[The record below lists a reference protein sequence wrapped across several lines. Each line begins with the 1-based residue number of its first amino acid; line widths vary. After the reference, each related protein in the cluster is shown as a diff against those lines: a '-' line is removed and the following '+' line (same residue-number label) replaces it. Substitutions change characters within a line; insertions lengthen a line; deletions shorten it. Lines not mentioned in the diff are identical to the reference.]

1 MRGDVMK
8 GKLSI
13 LLLMLAALVFAAP
26 ALADTAR
33 VQVGSIEKTA
43 FGTGTVQPRSQPGV
57 YAKLDAD
64 VVSKMVS
71 VGDTVSK
78 GDVLMKLENSQI
90 EADLYQAHYDMETA
104 QHEILYTKTHEQ
116 VKYKQLRD
124 EEGDLRFD
132 VNTDEP
138 IMVPYSNEITIRAPC
153 DGRIMAIYI
162 EKGDDALAV
171 FRDKGAV
178 IMLSTDGRM
187 KVRLASKT
195 PMDLELSEKVDIA
208 GKDKNGKDFKVQGAV
223 TSVTRRGLE
232 AEVHIDS
239 DRYPMDTPVTVTKK
253 TGELIGESI
262 LEISKPMAV
271 SAYGGTIKGVSNE
284 FAVGS
289 MVERYDVLARIV
301 WSEIPLYIDN
311 DKALREFAKAKVSYD
326 KASEKLESLA
336 VTAPCDGIVASVDV
350 KEGDSVTDG
359 TLLLSVVDADAGMK
373 LSLSIDEL
381 DIVHVKPGQRVS
393 VTADALP
400 DAAFSGV
407 VDKIAPLG
415 NTENSVT
422 TYEVFVT
429 LTGEIDERIKGGMNV
444 SGEIVISEA
453 DNALLIPTDAL
464 RRDADGWYVTL
475 ADGSEAD
482 VEIGVMTDS
491 RVQILSGLT
500 EGETV
505 VY

>member
-1 MRGDVMK
+1 MK
-8 GKLSI
+8 GKLWI
-13 LLLMLAALVFAAP
+13 LLLMLAALAAAAP
-26 ALADTAR
+26 ACADSAR
-33 VQVGSIEKTA
+33 VQVGMIEKTV
-43 FGTGTVQPRSQPGV
+43 FGTGTVQPQSQPGM
-57 YAKLDAD
+57 YAKIDAE
-64 VVSKMVS
+64 VGSILVS
-71 VGDTVSK
+71 VGDSVSK
-78 GDVLMKLENSQI
+78 GDLLMQLENDTI
-90 EADLYQAHYDMETA
+90 EAERYQAHYDMETA

-187 KVRLASKT
+187 KVCLKSDT
-195 PMDLELSEKVDIA
+195 PMDLELSEKVNIE

-223 TSVTRRGLE
+223 TSLTRRGLE
-232 AEVHIDS
+232 AEIHIDS

-253 TGELIGESI
+253 TGELLGESI

-301 WSEIPLYIDN
+301 WSEIPLYIAN
-311 DKALREFAKAKVSYD
+311 DKVLREFAKAKVTYD
-326 KASEKLESLA
+326 KANEKLESLA
-336 VTAPCDGIVASVDV
+336 VTAPCDGIVATVDV
-350 KEGDSVTDG
+350 KEGDDVADG
-359 TLLLSVVDADAGMK
+359 ALLLSIVDAHAGMK

-381 DIVHVKPGQRVS
+381 DIPYVQPGQTVK
-393 VTADALP
+393 VAADALP
-400 DAAFSGV
+400 DILLDGV

-429 LTGEIDERIKGGMNV
+429 LTGEVDERIKGGMNV
-444 SGEIVISEA
+444 SGEITISSVP
-453 DNALLIPTDAL
+453 NALTIPTDAL
-464 RRDADGWYVTL
+464 SRGADGWCVTL
-475 ADGSEAD
+475 GDGSTVN

-491 RVQILSGLT
+491 RVQILSGLS

-505 VY
+505 IY

>member
-1 MRGDVMK
+1 MK
-8 GKLSI
+8 GKLSVI
-13 LLLMLAALVFAAP
+13 LLMLAALALAAP
-26 ALADTAR
+26 AHADTAK
-33 VQVGSIEKTA
+33 VQVGSIEKTV
-43 FGTGTVQPRSQPGV
+43 FGTGSVQPQRQPGV
-57 YAKLDAD
+57 YAKIDAQ
-64 VVSKMVS
+64 VENIIVS
-71 VGDTVSK
+71 VGDTVSE
-78 GDVLMKLENSQI
+78 GDLLMQLENDTV
-90 EADLYQAHYDMETA
+90 EAERYQAHYDMETA
-104 QHEILYTKTHEQ
+104 QYEILYTKTHEQ

-132 VNTDEP
+132 VNTGEP

-171 FRDKGAV
+171 FREKGAV

-187 KVRLASKT
+187 KVCLTSDT

-208 GKDKNGKDFKVQGAV
+208 GKDKNGRDFKVQGAV
-223 TSVTRRGLE
+223 TSLTRRGLE
-232 AEVHIDS
+232 AEIHIDS

-253 TGELIGESI
+253 TGELLGESI

-289 MVERYDVLARIV
+289 MVKRYDVLARIE

-311 DKALREFAKAKVSYD
+311 DKVLREFAKAKVTYD
-326 KASEKLESLA
+326 KANEKLESLA
-336 VTAPCDGIVASVDV
+336 VTAPCDGVIATVDV
-350 KEGDSVTDG
+350 QEGDDVADG
-359 TLLLSVVDADAGMK
+359 ALLLSLVDTNAGMK
-373 LSLSIDEL
+373 MSLSIDEL
-381 DIVHVKPGQRVS
+381 DIPYVQPGQAVRVA
-393 VTADALP
+393 ADALP
-400 DAAFSGV
+400 DVTLTGV

-422 TYEVFVT
+422 TYEVFVSF
-429 LTGEIDERIKGGMNV
+429 TGDVDERIKGGMNV
-444 SGEIVISEA
+444 SGEIVIGA
-453 DNALLIPTDAL
+453 AHNALTIPTDAL
-464 RRDADGWYVTL
+464 RKDENGWYVTL
-475 ADGSEAD
+475 ADGSAAD
-482 VEIGVMTDS
+482 VELGVMTDS
-491 RVQILSGLT
+491 RVQILSGLY

>member
-1 MRGDVMK
+1 MMK
-8 GKLSI
+8 GKLSV
-13 LLLMLAALVFAAP
+13 LLLMLAAMAYTAP
-26 ALADTAR
+26 AAADTAR
-33 VQVGSIEKTA
+33 AQMSPIEKTV
-43 FGTGTVQPRSQPGV
+43 FGTGAVQPQSQPGV
-57 YAKLDAD
+57 YAKLDSD
-64 VVSKMVS
+64 VVSTLVS
-71 VGDTVSK
+71 VGDAVSK
-78 GDVLMKLENSQI
+78 GDVLMKLENEEI
-90 EADLYQAHYDMETA
+90 EAERHQAHYDMATA
-104 QHEILYTKTHEQ
+104 EYEILYTKTHEQ

-124 EEGDLRFD
+124 DEGDLRFD

-138 IMVPYSNEITIRAPC
+138 IMIPYSNEITIRAPS

-187 KVRLASKT
+187 KVRLKSKK
-195 PMDLELSEKVDIA
+195 PMDLELSEKVIVA
-208 GKDKNGKDFKVQGAV
+208 GKDKNGKDFSIQGSV
-223 TSVTRRGLE
+223 TSLTRRGLE

-239 DRYPMDTPVTVTKK
+239 DRYPMDCAVTVTKK
-253 TGELIGESI
+253 TGELLGESI

-289 MVERYDVLARIV
+289 MVKRYDVLARIE

-311 DKALREFAKAKVSYD
+311 AKALREFAKAKVTYD
-326 KASEKLESLA
+326 KANEKLESLA

-350 KEGDSVTDG
+350 SEGDSITDG
-359 TLLLSVVDADAGMK
+359 TLLLSVLDTNAGMK
-373 LSLSIDEL
+373 LSLFIDEL
-381 DIVHVKPGQRVS
+381 DIVHVQPGQQVK
-393 VTADALP
+393 VVADALP
-400 DAAFSGV
+400 EKTMTGV

-422 TYEVFVT
+422 TYEVFVS
-429 LTGEIDERIKGGMNV
+429 LTGDVDERVKGGMNV
-444 SGEIVISEA
+444 SGEIVISDA
-453 DNALLIPTDAL
+453 QNVLTIPTDAL
-464 RRDADGWYVTL
+464 RKGENGWCVMLT
-475 ADGSEAD
+475 DGSMAD
-482 VEIGVMTDS
+482 VETGIMTDS
-491 RVQILSGLT
+491 RVQILSGLS